1 MSDGEQS
8 ADGLAAWCSAMAQLL
23 NLPIDKADGREVIAN
38 LRVLAA
44 QMELVGSFGLD
55 EREDP
60 APQFRA

>member
-1 MSDGEQS
+1 MNDGEKS
-8 ADGLAAWCSAMAQLL
+8 AEEFAGWCSSMAQLL

-44 QMELVGSFGLD
+44 QMELVGRFVLD
-55 EREDP
+55 DREDP

>member
-1 MSDGEQS
+1 MSE
-8 ADGLAAWCSAMAQLL
+8 AEKNAEEFAAWCSAMAQLL
-23 NLPIDKADGREVIAN
+23 SLPIDTADGREVIAN